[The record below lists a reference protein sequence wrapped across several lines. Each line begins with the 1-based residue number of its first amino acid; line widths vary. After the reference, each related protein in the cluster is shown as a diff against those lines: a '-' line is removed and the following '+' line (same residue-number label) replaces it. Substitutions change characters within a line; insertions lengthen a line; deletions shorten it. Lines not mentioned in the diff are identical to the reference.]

1 MMIIKNKAC
10 VSSFWTCRSNGMG
23 SRLQT
28 LPSEAAKDLL
38 IVEVTILI
46 IIIIIIVV
54 VIVIVVVVTVVVII
68 APHMRV
74 QTLPV

>member
-46 IIIIIIVV
+46 IIIIIVV